1 MTSQTAFCDLNIA
14 LAVQFKLHNGNT
26 LKYPR
31 LFLMFY
37 LQIILS
43 FGSAFKFL
51 TVFMFVY
58 KLLEERVVD
67 SLGVCV
73 VLTTIWVMYICVT

>member
-1 MTSQTAFCDLNIA
+1 MMAIL
-14 LAVQFKLHNGNT
+14 

-43 FGSAFKFL
+43 FGNAFKFL

-58 KLLEERVVD
+58 KLLEERIVD
-67 SLGVCV
+67 SSRVCV
-73 VLTTIWVMYICVT
+73 VLTTIGAMYISVT